1 MDATTILIIAVIAAG
16 VLVAAGVLAVAWRR
30 GPGAAPIIGEFDKA
44 AAKRDVSAKVEA
56 KHDATAA
63 AETTVVEPDETTAHE
78 EHEPIAITDS
88 RQKLTEREYGVTRR
102 KFLNRAALGLF
113 GGGFIGTLGISM
125 LAFFWPKLR
134 GGFGSK
140 VNLGLLSDL
149 RSKVVPGDGT
159 IHPLFV
165 PEGQTWLVPIAAKD
179 LPGSSFEGLP
189 VVVGAEGDEPGLMA
203 LWQKCVHLGCRVPDC
218 PSSQG
223 FECPCHGSKYN
234 YHGEYEQGPAP
245 RNLDRFTVS
254 VDSAGN
260 MIADTGSVI
269 STPRASHKT
278 IKYPQGPSCL

>member
-1 MDATTILIIAVIAAG
+1 
-16 VLVAAGVLAVAWRR
+16 
-30 GPGAAPIIGEFDKA
+30 
-44 AAKRDVSAKVEA
+44 
-56 KHDATAA
+56 
-63 AETTVVEPDETTAHE
+63 
-78 EHEPIAITDS
+78 
-88 RQKLTEREYGVTRR
+88 
-102 KFLNRAALGLF
+102 
-113 GGGFIGTLGISM
+113 M

-165 PEGQTWLVPIAAKD
+165 PEGQTWLVPIEARD

-189 VVVGAEGDEPGLMA
+189 VVVGAEGGDTGLMA

-218 PSSQG
+218 PPHRDSSARAMA
-223 FECPCHGSKYN
+223 PNTTTTASTKP
-234 YHGEYEQGPAP
+234 GPAP

-254 VDSAGN
+254 VDSVGN

-269 STPRASHKT
+269 
-278 IKYPQGPSCL
+278 

>member
-1 MDATTILIIAVIAAG
+1 

-30 GPGAAPIIGEFDKA
+30 GPSAAPIVGEFDKA
-44 AAKRDVSAKVEA
+44 AAKRDVSVKAVVKEEA
-56 KHDATAA
+56 ATAA
-63 AETTVVEPDETTAHE
+63 VAEPDAPETAAHE
-78 EHEPIAITDS
+78 EHEPIKITDS
-88 RQKLTEREYGVTRR
+88 RQVVTKDEYGVTRR

-113 GGGFIGTLGISM
+113 GGGFIGSLGISM
-125 LAFFWPKLR
+125 LAFCWPKLR

-140 VNLGLLSDL
+140 VNLGLLDDL
-149 RSKVVPGDGT
+149 RSQVVPGDGT

-165 PEGQTWLVPIAAKD
+165 PEAQTWLVPMEAKD
-179 LPGSSFEGLP
+179 LPGSSFDGLP
-189 VVVGAEGDEPGLMA
+189 VVAGAEGDEPGLMA

-218 PSSQG
+218 SSSQG

-234 YHGEYEQGPAP
+234 YHGEYEAGPAP

-254 VDSAGN
+254 VDDTGN
-260 MIADTGSVI
+260 MIADTGAVI